1 MKTTLR
7 LGGLALLAG
16 PPLLSHAQSPN
27 GLGLAVA
34 LGLAGPVLAIGLATG
49 LALAWLLKARE
60 PADLSLRIGYG
71 LGLAV
76 AGPVALACASSFF
89 LLSSSKDFYTA
100 YSLLTLGTVALLMGV
115 KKPVAA
121 LAIGLGFLGCLLLLT
136 GYEARLKRA
145 RYPPRPPGLVAASFR
160 DAPLPRL
167 APPRPGELAEAA
179 PPATAPLAYGPGY
192 PGGTPALEQF
202 VRANLRYP
210 PSARRAGLVGE
221 VYVQFT
227 VQPTGRLANLE
238 VINALSPDCGAEAL
252 RVTQLLPGFAPGTQE
267 GGQPVP
273 VQTTLTFYFGPG

>member
-1 MKTTLR
+1 MKTVFR

-16 PPLLSHAQSPN
+16 GPLLSHAQSPN

-49 LALAWLLKARE
+49 LAFAWLLKAHE

-76 AGPVALACASSFF
+76 AGPVALACASSLF

-100 YSLLTLGTVALLMGV
+100 YSLLTLGNLALLLGL
-115 KKPVAA
+115 KKPIAA
-121 LAIGLGFLGCLLLLT
+121 LAIGFGFLSCLFLMT
-136 GYEARLKRA
+136 SYEARLARA
-145 RYPPRPPGLVAASFR
+145 RHPPQPLGLVAADFR

-167 APPRPGELAEAA
+167 APPRPGELAVAA
-179 PPATAPLAYGPGY
+179 PLATAPLAYGPGY

-202 VRANLRYP
+202 VRAHLRYP
-210 PSARRAGLVGE
+210 ASARRAGLAGE

-227 VQPTGRLANLE
+227 VQPTGRLTNME
-238 VINALSPDCGAEAL
+238 VTNALSPDCGAEAL
-252 RVTQLLPGFAPGTQE
+252 RVTRLLPGFAPGTQE
-267 GGQPVP
+267 GGRPVP
-273 VQTTLTFYFGPG
+273 MQAMLTFYFGPD